1 MEQRFFHC
9 IDTLHKQWRSSES
22 NRRRMGL
29 HWGGF
34 VGFLDNITNL
44 EVIFTDVLNTGN
56 VTTESKSGSHDGGII
71 GAISKPQ
78 NGTVVFTNV
87 TNMGNVSSRP
97 TDTKSSASGLIGRIE
112 DDEAYPVNLTMNNC
126 ANTGN
131 IDDGTGRVSGLFYL
145 GSDEIHSAQSFLS
158 NCVNKGNISGW
169 YRWYGIANS
178 VTTAKNIV
186 SLGYV
191 GENTFW
197 ESAYETKG
205 LYALDYDN
213 RDYPDGTTLFSR
225 DPATG
230 YFKTKNGNKWVDE
243 LLNSQLRNENSEIR
257 WTSNLDVSRKITV
270 DFTHPISTAFES
282 AAGNT
287 LRRTAELNSID
298 LDSFVCADGNTNGV
312 LEDTTVLW
320 TDTNIQLGHWLT
332 VRGVLDSHTIVLHE
346 TRLGDVDVLATF
358 FGNSTF
364 GVFSTNKTRCTP
376 DTTVTEDMEVSVL
389 PLSQI
394 EITLE
399 PDDGST
405 IDDKELSRVIEVIV
419 RDCGGTVD
427 SVDVIENEDG
437 VLVVRITLTE
447 DSVDDVLG
455 ALQECSR
462 ENHCFCAPL

>member
-1 MEQRFFHC
+1 MQ
-9 IDTLHKQWRSSES
+9 SA
-22 NRRRMGL
+22 NR
-29 HWGGF
+29 
-34 VGFLDNITNL
+34 
-44 EVIFTDVLNTGN
+44 
-56 VTTESKSGSHDGGII
+56 K
-71 GAISKPQ
+71 

-112 DDEAYPVNLTMNNC
+112 DDEAYPVNLTMDNC

-145 GSDEIHSAQSFLS
+145 GSDEVHSAQSFLS

-225 DPATG
+225 EPATG

-298 LDSFVCADGNTNGV
+298 LDSFVCVDGNTNGI

-320 TDTNIQLGHWLT
+320 TDTNVQLGHWLT
-332 VRGVLDSHTIVLHE
+332 VRGVLDSHTVVLHE

-358 FGNSTF
+358 FGNRTF

-455 ALQECSR
+455 VLQECSR
-462 ENHCFCAPL
+462 ENH